1 MMDRRKF
8 VASLGAA
15 TILPVVPGALGRS
28 KNEGSP
34 ASRSMRSRV
43 DLNGEWERIIDG
55 QRYDVISVPSSQHPV
70 GNYSLQREFLL
81 PRLSGGQRAVLH
93 FDAITYYGRAFVNDA
108 ELGAMGPY
116 TPYEFDC
123 TRQAKEG
130 SNAVRVEIADLVPF
144 RDGKGRDELALGVSS
159 GWEAYGGIIRDVYLE
174 LRPAAYIEN
183 VRLAYQLQDGY
194 SRAACQARVYVS
206 SPADAGRS
214 TGRVEVS
221 LWQGEWEVARG
232 EKPVEAGGGISE
244 VEVALEVKAPALWS
258 PEEPNL
264 YELRARLKTGEGED
278 QWSCRTGFRE
288 VVTRGRDFLLNGERL
303 VLKGVG
309 RHDMW
314 KEQGFT
320 LTQAQMEQEMRMI
333 KALGANFVRLVHYPH
348 HRRIVELADAVG
360 LLVSEEPGYWG
371 MDFKT
376 LPAGMIELGYKIMER
391 VIRRD
396 WNSPSVFAWLL
407 ANECRLTVDYLREGK
422 ERCRRLDPISRLV
435 SAASDM
441 PKEQAKP
448 IFEQAGMD
456 FFDQHPYTYKLDEFD
471 AEAEYDGPS
480 KPLTFTEWGG
490 RAIGQSQIIMENS
503 VDRLLELVESHK
515 LAGHVFW
522 SWQDMRQYSRIDWEM
537 QDGILESG
545 AVTEAREPRAVP
557 YLELARLFTGR
568 HHEDHPP
575 DTHPQILPLRN
586 CPWSSKSAFETIDLQ
601 PLVTGADGQKAW
613 TAFEAGMAKYWEHSE
628 MAQGQWKRTGGHF
641 RLWPDLQ
648 ARIAGVTFRFPV
660 VEGYVRPLVLTGE
673 TPEFTI
679 PLGLE
684 CHRLHV
690 LGHATLP
697 TGYPVTGKAGD
708 PVAAYTIRYAS
719 GMTQEIVLRNGH
731 EVAQANLIYNAT
743 RINPEALEAQRA
755 LVFLKDLAREHYQVL
770 LYSLRTDGGRIVSLQ
785 VKLSGRQ
792 LAFPIFAITAESV
805 RT

>member
-1 MMDRRKF
+1 
-8 VASLGAA
+8 
-15 TILPVVPGALGRS
+15 
-28 KNEGSP
+28 
-34 ASRSMRSRV
+34 V
-43 DLNGEWERIIDG
+43 DLNGEWERLIDG
-55 QRYDVISVPSSQHPV
+55 QRYDVISVPSSQRPV
-70 GNYSLQREFLL
+70 GYYSVQREFLL
-81 PRLSGGQRAVLH
+81 PRLSGEQRAVLH
-93 FDAITYYGRAFVNDA
+93 FDAITYYGRAFVNEA
-108 ELGAMGPY
+108 ELGVMGPY
-116 TPYEFDC
+116 VPYEFEC
-123 TRQAKEG
+123 TRQVKEG

-144 RDGKGRDELALGVSS
+144 PDGKGQDELRLGVNP
-159 GWEAYGGIIRDVYLE
+159 GWEAYGGIVRDVYLE
-174 LRPAAYIEN
+174 VRPAAYIEN

-194 SRAACQARVYVS
+194 GRAVCQARVYAS
-206 SPADAGRS
+206 SPADAGRGA
-214 TGRVEVS
+214 GRVEVS
-221 LWQGEWEVARG
+221 LWQGEREIARG
-232 EKPVEAGGGISE
+232 EMPVEVGRGNSE

-264 YELRARLKTGEGED
+264 YELKARLKTGESED
-278 QWSCRTGFRE
+278 QWACRTGFRE

-303 VLKGVG
+303 VLKGVC

-320 LTQAQMEQEMRMI
+320 LTRAQMEQDMRMV

-348 HRRIVELADAVG
+348 HRQIVEWADAVG

-371 MDFKT
+371 MNFKT
-376 LPAGMIELGYKIMER
+376 LPAGIIALGYEIMER

-407 ANECRLTVDYLREGK
+407 GNECHLTVEYLREGK
-422 ERCRRLDPISRLV
+422 ERCRKLDPISRLV
-435 SAASDM
+435 SAANSM

-456 FFDQHPYTYKLDEFD
+456 FFDQHPYTYKLDEFN

-490 RAIGQSQIIMENS
+490 KAIGQSEVIMENS
-503 VDRLLELVESHK
+503 VDRLMELVESGK

-537 QDGILESG
+537 RDGVLESG
-545 AVTEAREPRAVP
+545 VVTEAREPRALP

-568 HHEDHPP
+568 RHEEHPP
-575 DTHPQILPLRN
+575 DIHPQIWPLES
-586 CPWSSKSAFETIDLQ
+586 CPWSSQSAFEVIDLQ
-601 PLVTGADGQKAW
+601 PLVTGAEGQKAW
-613 TAFEAGMAKYWEHSE
+613 AAFEAGMAEYWEHSQ
-628 MAQGQWKRTGGHF
+628 MAQDQWQRTGGHF
-641 RLWPDLQ
+641 RLWPDPE
-648 ARIAGVTFRFPV
+648 ARIAGVAFRFPV

-697 TGYPVTGKAGD
+697 TGYPVTGSAGD
-708 PVAAYTIRYAS
+708 PIARYTIRYAS
-719 GMTQEIVLRNGH
+719 GKTQEILLRNGR
-731 EVAQANLIYNAT
+731 EVAQANLICNAT

-770 LYSLRTDGGRIVSLQ
+770 LYSIRAGGGRIVSLQ
-785 VKLSGRQ
+785 ASLSSQQ
-792 LAFPIFAITAESV
+792 LAFPIFAITAE
-805 RT
+805 RAQT

>member
-34 ASRSMRSRV
+34 ASGSMRSRV

-70 GNYSLQREFLL
+70 GNYTLQREFLL
-81 PRLSGGQRAVLH
+81 PRLTRGQRAVLH

-108 ELGAMGPY
+108 ELGEMGPY
-116 TPYEFDC
+116 IPYEFDC
-123 TRQAKEG
+123 TRQVKEG
-130 SNAVRVEIADLVPF
+130 SNSVRVEIADLVPF

-194 SRAACQARVYVS
+194 GRAACQARVYVS

-232 EKPVEAGGGISE
+232 EKPVEAEGGISE

-320 LTQAQMEQEMRMI
+320 LTRAQMEQDMRMI

-348 HRRIVELADAVG
+348 HRRIVELADTVG

-407 ANECRLTVDYLREGK
+407 GNECNLTVEYLREGK
-422 ERCRRLDPISRLV
+422 RRCRNLDPLARPV
-435 SAASDM
+435 SFANSM
-441 PKEQAKP
+441 EPKEAKP

-456 FFDQHPYTYKLDEFD
+456 FFDQHVYPPHPREYSQVAEFYGD
-471 AEAEYDGPS
+471 S
-480 KPLTFTEWGG
+480 RPLTFTEWGWEDVG
-490 RAIGQSQIIMENS
+490 GGDIFPEYHTDLIL
-503 VDRLLELVESHK
+503 DLVESRR

-522 SWQDMRQYSRIDWEM
+522 SWNDLRQYSRIDWPTR
-537 QDGILESG
+537 DGILLSG
-545 AVTEAREPRAVP
+545 VVTEAREVRPDWYLRLTGLFQGRPEEVSPVDIRPRV
-557 YLELARLFTGR
+557 
-568 HHEDHPP
+568 
-575 DTHPQILPLRN
+575 IPLRRM
-586 CPWSSKSAFETIDLQ
+586 PTTPGKTSYQPLDLQ
-601 PLVTGADGQKAW
+601 ALADSPEGRRSW
-613 TAFEAGMAKYWEHSE
+613 EAFEAALADYWRKSR
-628 MAQGQWKRTGGHF
+628 MAQDQWRRTGGKF
-641 RLWPDLQ
+641 RLWQGSDAEIVGIP
-648 ARIAGVTFRFPV
+648 FRSPLSGNFI
-660 VEGYVRPLVLTGE
+660 RPLMLTSE
-673 TPEFTI
+673 VPEITI
-679 PLGLE
+679 PVNLE
-684 CHRLHV
+684 CIRLHV
-690 LGHATLP
+690 LGQVTLP
-697 TGYPVTGKAGD
+697 EGYPVAG
-708 PVAAYTIRYAS
+708 ARGEAIAIYSLRYAN
-719 GMTQEIVLRNGH
+719 GRTQEIPVRNGI
-731 EVAQANLIYNAT
+731 EVARANLIDNAT
-743 RINPEALEAQRA
+743 RIDPIATAAPRALEF
-755 LVFLKDLAREHYQVL
+755 VKDISREHYQVL
-770 LYSLRTDGGRIVSLQ
+770 LWPVPTERSMLVSLHCR
-785 VKLSGRQ
+785 LMPRQ
-792 LAFPIFAITAESV
+792 PAMALFAITAE